1 MNTKPNRSEA
11 VSYYFTYIDRVE
23 SDDIVEFLS
32 MQLNETLPVL
42 LKISEDK
49 SLFRYDPSKWSIRQ
63 VLNHVTDTERTF
75 LFRSLWFAR
84 GLEGSLPSFE
94 QDIAAANADAD
105 GCSWRQHV
113 EELRLTRLAT
123 HMFFSNLPS
132 NSWGRSGIASEKSF
146 TVRAMAFIIA
156 GHFDHHM
163 EILRQRYLA

>member
-11 VSYYFTYIDRVE
+11 ASYYFTYIDRVE
-23 SDDIVEFLS
+23 SDDIVKFLS

-63 VLNHVTDTERTF
+63 ILNHVTDTERTF

-94 QDIAAANADAD
+94 QDIAAANAAAD

-132 NSWGRSGIASEKSF
+132 NSWSRSGIASEKSF

-156 GHFDHHM
+156 GHLDHHM